1 MVAARRNLLREIRRL
16 AVRDELR
23 AMPTRGRLV
32 VPLILPPPVNP
43 GEKDSPQPPPRRI

>member
-23 AMPTRGRLV
+23 AMRTRGRLV
-32 VPLILPPPVNP
+32 VPLVLPGAENL
-43 GEKDSPQPPPRRI
+43 GEKDAPPPRGRRI

>member
-23 AMPTRGRLV
+23 AMRTRGRLV
-32 VPLILPPPVNP
+32 VPLVLPGPENP
-43 GEKDSPQPPPRRI
+43 GKKDTPPPPRRRI